1 VSAAMLFSLL
11 IRHGHVGVAD
21 VALEFPFPLHLF
33 RHSHP
38 LAVVDVLTVG
48 TCELISSRAVSWNST
63 DLGRSDRELVL
74 GAPLREGFEC
84 RLRTFAVLNR
94 ICDRRHPTGIG
105 HTKKL
110 NGTVSGAG
118 LYISTAGNEIL
129 DATVAEDSERSATVR
144 AGAVNQASR
153 GTSAVS
159 EQRSALTPMMMCYAK
174 SEQGNNAT
182 QFIQGQ
188 GTAMT
193 ERVALIVGAGPGISA
208 AFAEAL
214 VADGYQVA
222 LASRN
227 LDRLQP
233 LAKAIGATPF
243 EADASS
249 ARSLVRLFDEV
260 DRSLGQP
267 DVVLYNP
274 SARIR
279 GELLSLDMG
288 AASAAIQATAVGAL
302 VTAQEAARRMLP
314 RGSGSIFF
322 TGATAGIKGFARSS
336 VFAMGKFAVRGLAQS
351 LARELGP
358 AGIHVVHFIIDGT
371 VDQGHREPGAFT
383 PQAIARSYMAALAQP
398 RGAWSWEFELRSHT
412 EPF

>member
-1 VSAAMLFSLL
+1 M
-11 IRHGHVGVAD
+11 
-21 VALEFPFPLHLF
+21 
-33 RHSHP
+33 
-38 LAVVDVLTVG
+38 
-48 TCELISSRAVSWNST
+48 
-63 DLGRSDRELVL
+63 
-74 GAPLREGFEC
+74 
-84 RLRTFAVLNR
+84 
-94 ICDRRHPTGIG
+94 
-105 HTKKL
+105 
-110 NGTVSGAG
+110 
-118 LYISTAGNEIL
+118 
-129 DATVAEDSERSATVR
+129 
-144 AGAVNQASR
+144 
-153 GTSAVS
+153 
-159 EQRSALTPMMMCYAK
+159 TPMMMCYAK

-182 QFIQGQ
+182 QFIRGQ
-188 GTAMT
+188 GTAMN

-227 LDRLQP
+227 LDRLLP

-249 ARSLVRLFDEV
+249 ARSLVRLFHEV

-358 AGIHVVHFIIDGT
+358 AGIHVVHFIIDGA
-371 VDQGHREPGAFT
+371 VDQGHRDPSAFT
-383 PQAIARSYMAALAQP
+383 PQAIAHSYMAALAQP
-398 RGAWSWEFELRSHT
+398 RGAWSWELELRSHT